1 MRVVLLLIA
10 WIGVMMV
17 LAQEPESSG
26 HTLTIKVVNEQSQP
40 VPNAAVSVYEPFPG
54 GGRMR
59 IFKEEW
65 QRTNAEGI
73 AVLHADPE
81 QLRLEEELRSADK
94 RRTRWGITVA
104 AAGYLS
110 HKGFLENPKLDTTYT
125 ITLKR
130 GAKTLE
136 LILRNETGKPLP
148 DALEPAVFEI
158 KEGDE
163 TASLVFDYFED
174 DREMEKM
181 YLSQVRHIHSQFG
194 AERVEA
200 GRYRVPLPEG
210 FEKPLLVL
218 IYHKGFLRGF
228 AARIS
233 EEQVKQGRAEIIL
246 PKPMRAQVRFDA
258 TQATNL
264 KANLLYRLD
273 AMIDY
278 GGDTPF
284 GVTLEGGPLPKGEVK
299 TFVWDDLYGEI
310 SARMETDSLTL
321 VENRSEFFSVSK
333 RVEPDGGDSELV
345 LAYTPPNPEAFKG
358 DQTHTV
364 QVYRADGTLAKGMPY
379 RLTVYDS
386 GRTLVIAEG
395 TLNDEGR
402 ATLPNLRADVYYRLE
417 VDGEEVGGFMLS
429 EPEYRYGTFRI
440 PPRVGEPAPDL
451 TLTDLRTGN
460 KFRLS
465 DLKGKWVYIDFWA
478 TWCGPCRGAMEQ
490 IAREGDQVEKAFEG
504 KVVVLTISLD
514 DTQEPIKPYLE
525 KMGASE
531 KARHCWSGE
540 GGWQSPAGQAFV
552 IRSIPFAVL
561 IDPEGKIAWRG
572 YPGIFG
578 SPVNQIAQHVNPA
591 KP

>member
-26 HTLTIKVVNEQSQP
+26 HTLTIKVVNEQNQP

-174 DREMEKM
+174 NREMEKM

-228 AARIS
+228 TARIS

-278 GGDTPF
+278 GGDIPF
-284 GVTLEGGPLPKGEVK
+284 GFTLEGGPLPKGEVK

-310 SARMETDSLTL
+310 IARMETDQLSFL
-321 VENRSEFFSVSK
+321 ENTGEFFSVSR
-333 RVEPDGGDSELV
+333 RVAPAEGDPELV
-345 LAYTPPNPEAFKG
+345 LAYTPPNAEAFKG

-379 RLTVYDS
+379 RLIVYDS
-386 GRTLVIAEG
+386 GRTLAIAEG

-429 EPEYRYGTFRI
+429 EPESRYGTFRM

-525 KMGASE
+525 KMGAWE

-552 IRSIPFAVL
+552 IQGIPFAVL

-572 YPGIFG
+572 YPGMFG
-578 SPVNQIAQHVNPA
+578 SLVNQIAQHVNPA